1 MKRHRSTPAMTV
13 TMSSRSY
20 IDKSQGVIS
29 RDVREAITRLAAESK
44 ESRLASEAAAEK
56 NRLASEAASEKNR
69 LAFEV
74 YSKEYRLASE
84 AASEKNRLAS
94 EAASEKNRMASEAAS
109 EKNRAEFKEAIA
121 KPHWQTIFVLCSLM
135 SSCSVILSF
144 DVSTVFKRM
153 MGQHAST
160 TDSLPVPPQPAA
172 KVPETP

>member
-1 MKRHRSTPAMTV
+1 MTV

-29 RDVREAITRLAAESK
+29 RDLREAMQRLAAESK

-56 NRLASEAASEKNR
+56 NRLAFEA
-69 LAFEV
+69 

-84 AASEKNRLAS
+84 AASEKNRL
-94 EAASEKNRMASEAAS
+94 ASEAAS